1 MTSVSYTVPS
11 ISCLHCI
18 HTIQS
23 EVGRL
28 SGVRQ
33 VEADLATKKVSV
45 AFDAPA
51 TEEQILS
58 LLKEINYAPAG
69 T

>member
-1 MTSVSYTVPS
+1 MTSVTYTVPN

-23 EVGRL
+23 EVGGL

-33 VEADLATKKVSV
+33 VEADLATKEVRV

-51 TEEQILS
+51 TEDQILS